1 MKILG
6 IVGSPRRGG
15 NTDTLIQ
22 AALNRAAAQ
31 GAEVEKVY
39 LCDFTIGECL
49 GCNRCNET
57 CRCVLN
63 DGMQDIYRK
72 LEATDGL
79 ILGSPTYFYQV
90 TGLTK
95 LFLDRLYAYDIFDNK
110 DRSVWLSPNE
120 LFGMKYAVTIA
131 VCEQQDSSDMGYTS
145 IAMDRSLQAVGY
157 RIVDSVKALHLF
169 AKGEAAADPQS
180 LQKAE
185 TSSQKL
191 VTTLKLAEKMRQ
203 QLLR

>member
-22 AALNRAAAQ
+22 AALNHATAQ
-31 GAEVEKVY
+31 GAEVEKLY
-39 LCDFTIGECL
+39 LCDYNIGECL

-63 DGMQDIYRK
+63 DGMQEIYQK
-72 LEATDGL
+72 LEAADAL

-95 LFLDRLYAYDIFDNK
+95 LFLDRLYAYDIFDDQ

-120 LFGMKYAVTIA
+120 LFGTKYAVTIA
-131 VCEQQDSSDMGYTS
+131 ICEQQNIEDMGYTS

-157 RIVDSVKALHLF
+157 RVVDSVKAIHLF
-169 AKGEAAADPQS
+169 AKGEAASDMHS
-180 LQKAE
+180 LQNAE
-185 TSSQKL
+185 RASQKL
-191 VTTLKLAEKMRQ
+191 VSTLKLAEKMRQ
-203 QLLR
+203 KLKQ